1 MKNKCSLPE
10 TMLKYNNTAWLKE
23 ETFKSNKSNCLIE
36 NRLKAIFLTLL
47 LVRIKFKIKLSKN
60 IVRLVPQEC

>member
-10 TMLKYNNTAWLKE
+10 TMFKYTAWLKE
-23 ETFKSNKSNCLIE
+23 ETYKSNKSNCFIE
-36 NRLKAIFLTLL
+36 NILKAIFLTLL
-47 LVRIKFKIKLSKN
+47 SVRVKFKIKLSKN

>member
-10 TMLKYNNTAWLKE
+10 TMLKYTEWLKE

-36 NRLKAIFLTLL
+36 NILKAIFLTLS
-47 LVRIKFKIKLSKN
+47 VRVKFRIKLSKN

>member
-36 NRLKAIFLTLL
+36 NILKAIFLTLS
-47 LVRIKFKIKLSKN
+47 VRVKFRIKLSKN

>member
-1 MKNKCSLPE
+1 MKNKCSLPVI
-10 TMLKYNNTAWLKE
+10 MLKYTAWLKE

-47 LVRIKFKIKLSKN
+47 SVRVKFKIKLSKN